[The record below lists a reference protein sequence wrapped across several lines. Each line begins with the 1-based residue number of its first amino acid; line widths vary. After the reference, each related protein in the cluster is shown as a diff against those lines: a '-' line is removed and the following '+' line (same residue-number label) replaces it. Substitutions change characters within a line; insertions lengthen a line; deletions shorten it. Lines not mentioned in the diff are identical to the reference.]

1 MSRSE
6 QFEIVTPLETPNDG
20 FRQPNNMLNKQIRV
34 RLICEGALEQR
45 SYTVLVPVVAKLKM
59 LEEYLVT
66 RVVPFLNTSTLS
78 LDNIHYEPYD
88 DDSDADSMCDPDVI
102 ESLDR
107 GQDTDDEDD
116 DDENDPMPIDDQV
129 CMSTISQAIQ
139 HD

>member
-1 MSRSE
+1 M
-6 QFEIVTPLETPNDG
+6 TPLEAPNDG
-20 FRQPNNMLNKQIRV
+20 FRNPSNMLNKQIRV
-34 RLICEGALEQR
+34 RLIGEGALEQR

-66 RVVPFLNTSTLS
+66 RVGPLMNASTLS

-107 GQDTDDEDD
+107 GQDTDDEDE
-116 DDENDPMPIDDQV
+116 DDENDPMQIDDEV
-129 CMSTISQAIQ
+129 CILTKKHPM
-139 HD
+139 HDD